1 MFPGAGTLINAALVF
16 VGGLIGLCIKK
27 GLKAQLQEALLHA
40 SAVASMF
47 LGISGAMAGL
57 LTIADGKLE
66 TTGGMLM
73 ILSLVIGT
81 FIGELLRLD
90 DRVNALAVW
99 TQKKIKIQENGGR
112 FVEGMVTAT
121 LVMCVGAMAIMGAF
135 QDGLNNDPSLLIA
148 KGVLDF
154 VISIVF
160 ASSFGAGV
168 LFSIFPL
175 IVYQGGLTLLAQ
187 VISPILSEQLT
198 LQLTYIGSVLIFVV
212 GYNLLFSDRKIK
224 VANMLPALLIPVLW
238 EGIQWLWSLL

>member
-1 MFPGAGTLINAALVF
+1 M
-16 VGGLIGLCIKK
+16 
-27 GLKAQLQEALLHA
+27 HA

-57 LTIADGKLE
+57 LTIADGQLE

-81 FIGELLRLD
+81 LIGELLRLD

-121 LVMCVGAMAIMGAF
+121 LVMCVGAMAIMGSL

-160 ASSFGAGV
+160 ASSFGVGV
-168 LFSIFPL
+168 LFSAFPL

-238 EGIQWLWSLL
+238 EGIRWLWSLL

>member
-1 MFPGAGTLINAALVF
+1 M
-16 VGGLIGLCIKK
+16 VGIYNNDN
-27 GLKAQLQEALLHA
+27 E
-40 SAVASMF
+40 
-47 LGISGAMAGL
+47 
-57 LTIADGKLE
+57 D
-66 TTGGMLM
+66 
-73 ILSLVIGT
+73 VIGT
-81 FIGELLRLD
+81 LIGELLRLD

-121 LVMCVGAMAIMGAF
+121 LVMCVGAMAIMGSL

-160 ASSFGAGV
+160 ASSFGVGV
-168 LFSIFPL
+168 LFSAFPL

-187 VISPILSEQLT
+187 VISPILSDQLT